1 MSMLRQSL
9 AGLVLTA
16 IALFPAAAETLRGTA
31 TLRERLALPDGL
43 VFEAVIAD
51 TARADAPATPLA
63 STRFETSGQ
72 PPFAFAIPY
81 DPAALQPQARY
92 TLRATLHRHGRLFA
106 TTDTVVP
113 VLAGGA
119 PADVALVLR
128 LVSDRPEPPRPLPA
142 HGLRLPASFHGT
154 LPCADCAGIRHH
166 LDLWPDQVYALR
178 REWLGGAEGDRIRD
192 EMGRW
197 HADPG
202 RGAIVL
208 QGAAEMPLF
217 WQVMAPDRLRQMD
230 LQGAPIDSALDLD
243 LRAEGGFAPTGL
255 AGLFVSG
262 EALIGPDGPALRDC
276 LTGRVFPVD
285 PGGDFPALSAAVE
298 AARTSHGLPLLVNVT
313 ARIDQP
319 APGLAPQFPHLTV
332 LGLNGT
338 FPGERCARPAPVAAL
353 TETYWRIVEMQGGPV
368 PHPPDTREAH
378 LILRAGEPPRF
389 AATVGCNR
397 LLGGYALDGT
407 ALRFTPAASTLM
419 ACPPPL
425 DEAERSLRAV
435 LDGTRAFRIE
445 GQRMSLLD
453 AAGAVLARLE
463 AVYLR

>member
-1 MSMLRQSL
+1 MPKLS
-9 AGLVLTA
+9 LVLTLLVLS
-16 IALFPAAAETLRGTA
+16 ICALMPAAAQTLHGTA
-31 TLRERLALPDGL
+31 LLRERIALPDAL

-81 DPAALQPQARY
+81 DPAALDPHARY
-92 TLRATLHRHGRLFA
+92 TLRATLHRNGRLFA
-106 TTDTVVP
+106 TTDQVVP
-113 VLAGGA
+113 VLEGGA
-119 PADVALVLR
+119 PTEFELVLR
-128 LVSDRPEPPRPLPA
+128 LVSDRPEPSRPLPA
-142 HGLRLPASFHGT
+142 HGLRLPASFRGT

-178 REWLGGAEGDRIRD
+178 REWLGGTDGDRIRD

-208 QGAAEMPLF
+208 QGASEMPLF

-230 LQGAPIDSALDLD
+230 MQGAPIASALDYD
-243 LRAEGGFAPTGL
+243 LRAEGGFAPIDL

-262 EALIGPDGPALRDC
+262 EALVGPDGPALRDC
-276 LTGRVFPVD
+276 LTGRVFAVD
-285 PGGDFPALSAAVE
+285 PGGEFPALAAAVA

-313 ARIDQP
+313 ARIAQP
-319 APGLAPQFPHLTV
+319 PQGLAPQFPRLTV
-332 LGLNGT
+332 LGLNGV
-338 FPGERCARPAPVAAL
+338 FPGESCTRPEPVAAL
-353 TETYWRIVEMQGGPV
+353 TETYWRIVEMQGRPV
-368 PHPPDTREAH
+368 PHPPDTREPH

-407 ALRFTPAASTLM
+407 ALRFTAAASTLM

-425 DEAERSLRAV
+425 DAAEHALRAV
-435 LDGTRAFRIE
+435 LEGTRAIRAE
-445 GQRMSLLD
+445 GQRLSLLD
-453 AAGAVLARLE
+453 EGGAVLARLA